1 MFVECGSLDDAIQ
14 AFEVVGV
21 KNLWLWSVILNALC
35 RNGCFE
41 EQFEKFESGE
51 RALSRSRYF
60 EEALELIRQMQNL
73 GLQPDVASWTTLIGG
88 YVGFGYLKEAVS
100 LFSKLQYS
108 GLLQDEHMFS
118 TVLNACAGLE
128 ALIQDDASKLLSHI
142 DIVSWNTLISEYM
155 QKGNIVEAKRL
166 FQKLQSRYLKPDLV
180 LWNIMINCDAEEGN
194 TEGALGVLARMQAA
208 RISPNAVSW
217 NTLIKGYVRS
227 KQIGHAMQLLSR
239 IDSPSFEQNPGSW
252 NTLMTNHINHGD
264 GEEALHVFHL
274 IRNHGVQPD
283 AIIFT
288 CILHALLF

>member
-1 MFVECGSLDDAIQ
+1 M
-14 AFEVVGV
+14 
-21 KNLWLWSVILNALC
+21 
-35 RNGCFE
+35 
-41 EQFEKFESGE
+41 
-51 RALSRSRYF
+51 
-60 EEALELIRQMQNL
+60 ELIRQMQNF

-128 ALIQDDASKLLSHI
+128 ALIQGKEIHGYIIRNELTVRAFLRESLVHMYVKCGKLDDASKLLSHI
-142 DIVSWNTLISEYM
+142 DIVSWNTLISGYM
-155 QKGNIVEAKRL
+155 QKGNIVEAKGL

-180 LWNIMINCDAEEGN
+180 SWNIMINCDAEEGN

-264 GEEALHVFHL
+264 GEEALRVFHL
-274 IRNHGVQPD
+274 IQNHGVQPD